1 LFSADYNIIVGNRC
15 RGNSNYGINVNDT
28 DSNAN
33 YIASNELSGNTSGAI
48 NDAGT
53 NTTIQQRDWF
63 EVEAS
68 GSQTALTV
76 TQNGTGNIVEF
87 KDAGT
92 TVFKIAD
99 GGNVTVAG
107 HILPATTTTYDL
119 GSDTYKWANIY
130 AATGTFGSTITIGS
144 YTFEG
149 SATTTL
155 FTTGNSSQLVLG
167 TNGNVGV
174 GTATPASLLELY
186 KADETKLTI
195 TSASST
201 DALIAFRTG
210 ATPTTQ
216 ALIGIDQ
223 SDSNK
228 LKLVRGSDI
237 STSTGITID
246 ASGNVGIGTTTPSY
260 KLEVS
265 GMGSFDYIRYK
276 KDVWVSMAPTPYE
289 IWPGSNILVYTG
301 GDYLYAI
308 HTDNSTKF
316 WRYSISTNSWT
327 SMTSTPDT
335 VQWGASLVY
344 TGGDYIYAFR
354 GRDTTD
360 FWRYS
365 ISQNSWTSMTSTPD
379 TVQWGASLVYTGGDY
394 IYALR
399 GSDYTDFWRYS
410 ISQNSW
416 TSMVSTPDTVENGA
430 CLVYTG
436 GEYIYA
442 LRGYDTT
449 DFWRYSIST
458 NSWTS
463 MTSTPAKVGLGGA
476 LVYTGGDYIYA
487 LRGNNTTDF
496 WRYSISENSWT
507 SMASTPDTNW
517 YGTSLAYTGDYIYAL
532 RGGFRTDFWRYTV
545 GGDTGYD
552 KLASGGLML
561 RGNIIGEGVDFALI
575 DGNLGVGT
583 TTPTAKLTVTQSG
596 TGDIVNLYDASNKV
610 FQVADGGNITAWRNA
625 TLTGGNLTISP
636 LSPPSN
642 LSVATSSSSGS
653 CATGTTYYYRV
664 TAVNPNGETLGC
676 TEVSTSTGDATALDV
691 SWSAVAGATGYKVYR
706 ATSSISNGDLVTLV
720 DGSATTTTS
729 FTDDCSG
736 DGTATIPSSNTT
748 GGNLAVNTNTLY
760 VDAETGRV
768 GIGTTTPSEKLT
780 LAGPGNFLQTSG
792 NPVVKGGVTNSTY
805 MDGAYS
811 VYVSGKYAYITG
823 AWSNS
828 LAIVDISNPSSP
840 QIVGGVTST
849 TYMDDP
855 RSVYVSG
862 KYAYVTGR
870 ASDSLAVV
878 DISNPSSPTVVGGV
892 TSTTYMNGADSVYVS
907 GKYAYVAGSDSD
919 SLAVVNIS
927 NPSSPTVVGG
937 VTNSTYMNGAHS
949 VYVSG
954 KYAYITGAWSNSL
967 AIVDISNPS
976 SPQIVGGVT
985 STTYMNFAI
994 SVYVSGKYAYVTGG
1008 SSDSLAVVDISNP
1021 SSPTVV
1027 GGVINSTYM
1036 DNPRSVYV
1044 SGKYAYVAG
1053 LNSDSL
1059 AVVDTSNP
1067 SSPTVVGG
1075 VINSTYMD
1083 HAYSVYVSGKY
1094 AYITGI
1100 FSDSLAVVD
1109 ISGIDV
1115 PSGHIGDLAA
1125 GTIDVWENLNVAN
1138 NIYGK
1143 GLNIGIGGIYS
1154 QGKVSIFETSSVP
1167 ALTVTQNGTGAII
1180 ELKNTSSATST
1191 AFTLTNLG
1199 TGNTLLVEDEASD
1212 ATPFVIDASGNVG
1225 VGTTDVTSKLTIQN
1239 LTKTQAAVIV
1249 KQRGSLF
1256 QKAIGG
1262 ASDDFGRSIQQTS
1275 DGGYVITGST
1285 GSYGAGNA
1293 DVFVVKLDSSGNL
1306 SWAKTIGGAD
1316 YDYGYSIQQ
1325 TSDGGYVIAGY
1336 TGNYD
1341 AGDYDVFVVK
1351 LDSSGNLSW
1360 AKTIGGADYDYGYSI
1375 QQTSDGGYVVTGETK
1390 SYAAGG
1396 SDVFVVKLDSSGNL
1410 SWAKTIG
1417 GASDDYGYSIQQTS
1431 DGGYVITGST
1441 DSYGAGDFDVFVVKL
1456 DSSGNLSWAKTI
1468 GGASYGYGNSIQ
1480 QTSDGGYVI
1489 AGHTG
1494 SYGAGNADVFAVK
1507 LDSSGN
1513 LSWAKTIGGT
1523 NSDYGRSIQQASD
1536 GGYVITG
1543 STYSYGAGNSD
1554 VFVVKLDSSGNLSWA
1569 KTIGGADYECSY
1581 SIQQT
1586 SDGSYVITGFTD
1598 SYGAGGFDVF
1608 VVKLDSSGNI
1618 SGCSSVSSTSPS
1630 VSSPSPS
1637 VSSVALTASSQS
1649 LSASST
1655 SPTATSPT
1663 PSTAT
1668 QCSADLDF
1676 TPLTLFKQGGL
1687 GIGVT
1692 STQYQLEVAG
1702 KIKVQ
1707 GICLGSS
1714 CYSSIPEVPWQ
1725 LSGDN
1730 IVYNRGNVGIGTTTP
1745 SAKLTVT
1752 QSGTGDIVNLY
1763 DASNK
1768 VFQVAD
1774 GGNITAWRNATL
1786 TGGNLTVGPLS
1797 PPSNLSVAT
1806 SSSSGSCATGT
1817 TYYYR
1822 VTAINPNGETLGCTE
1837 VSTSTGDATALDVSW
1852 SAVAGATGYKV
1863 YRATSSISNGDLV
1876 TLVDN
1881 AATTTTSFT
1890 DDCSGDGT
1898 GTIPS
1903 SNTTGGNLVVNTNTL
1918 YVDAETGRVGIGTT
1932 TPSEK
1937 LTLAGPGNFLQTSG
1951 NPVVEG
1957 GVTNLTYMN
1966 GPRSVYVSGRYAYV
1980 GGEVSDSLAVVDISN
1995 PSSPTLAGG
2004 VTSTTYMNG
2013 AWSVYVSGKYAYVA
2027 GYYSDSLAIVDISNP
2042 FSPTVVGGVINST
2055 YMNGA
2060 VSVYV
2065 SGKYAYVAGWYS
2077 DSLAIVDISNPFS
2090 PTVVGGVINSTYMNG
2105 AASVYV
2111 SGKYAY
2117 VAGGSS
2123 DSLAVVDISN
2133 PSSPTVLGGVIDSTY
2148 MDYAYSVYVSGKYA
2162 YVAGWYSDSLAVV
2175 DISNPSSPTLVGG
2188 VTSTTYMDD
2197 GPSSVYVSGKYAYVA
2212 GGNSDSLAVVDI
2224 SNPSSPTLVGGVI
2237 NSTYMDGTIS
2247 VYVSGK
2253 YAYVAGWDSNSLAV
2267 VDISGIDVP
2276 SGHIGDLAAGTIDVW
2291 ENLNVANNIYGKG
2304 LNIGPGGIYSQGRV
2318 SIFETSSVPALT
2330 ITQSGSGAGLKLTN
2344 LGTGNTLLIED
2355 EQSDTTPFVI
2365 DESGNVGIG
2374 TTAPLHTLDVRGDI
2388 VAPNNKVMA
2397 RYLCDQY
2404 GKRCKDVWLNG
2415 WTRLAGDG
2423 NVDSNTKIASDTNGG
2438 PTLADSDYFGYSTA
2452 GIGDLNGDGVPD
2464 MVAGV
2469 LLDDTGGPDR
2479 GAVYV
2484 LFMNTDGTVSS
2495 SVKIASGTNG
2505 GPTLADGDYFGSSA
2519 AGIGDL
2525 NGDGVP
2531 DMVVGATG
2539 DDTGGTNRGTVYVL
2553 FMNTD
2558 GTVSSYVKIASDTN
2572 GGPTLADD
2580 DRFGISTAGIGDLNG
2595 DGVPDMVVGA
2605 HWDDTGGS
2613 YRGAV
2618 YVLFMNTDGTVSSHV
2633 KIASDTNG
2641 GPTLA
2646 DGDYFGSS
2654 AAGIGDLNGDGV
2666 PDMVVGAYGDDTGG
2680 SGRGAAYVLF
2690 MNTDGTVS
2698 SHVKIASGT
2707 NGGPT
2712 LANGDYFGYSAAGI
2726 GDLNGDGVPD
2736 MVVGAAYDD
2745 TGGSD
2750 RGAVYVLFMNTD
2762 GTVSSHVKIASGT
2775 NGGPTL
2781 ANYDYFGYSTAG
2793 IGDLNGDGVPD
2804 MVVGAYG
2811 DDTGGSGRGA
2821 AYVLF
2826 MAKNNIHFA
2835 NQNVGIGTTTP
2846 SAKLTVTQ
2854 SGTGDIIDLRAGATS
2869 VFTLTSADR
2878 LKLRDGVLATF
2889 GGFNDQ
2895 VLDDFEDG
2903 DISNWISSDS
2913 SNTTLATTTSAKVN
2927 DIAFVI
2933 QTAVGASNNDTAT
2946 TTPSVTD
2953 WSSYE
2958 RLGFWIKAEYTT
2970 TSTDATTT
2978 QIISVQEE
2986 DAGGTHTHNITIQEM
3001 EEWQYEEWDISS
3013 FATSTTSWLG
3023 FRIDNDYGSPKFYID
3038 QIRLYG
3044 SAERSSDLFVDSDG
3058 SLNILAQKEIQLT
3071 RTTEGSALPGL
3082 TVGTANVVLHQ
3093 PLEVDV
3099 AGDVGIDYDLYFA
3112 NAGLSTI
3119 SSEGP
3124 LKISAG
3130 DANSYENL
3138 TLTTGG
3144 TGDIIMDI
3152 ASSTIGFKV
3161 LGSSGYVFEL
3171 TPAGYVGIGTTTPN
3185 HLLTVGESGDA
3196 SSTYRLGVY
3205 GSIRATGS
3213 IDANQSFDIAEAYPI
3228 DSQCEKENNCPEIGD
3243 VVSVGE
3249 NSFLEKSSIPYDEK
3263 LIGVISE
3270 NPAFS
3275 IGAWNMATSSRLVAL
3290 AGRVPVKV
3298 SLENG
3303 PIEVGDLLTSASS
3316 TPGAAMKATEPG
3328 RVIGIALEPFN
3339 GTTTQCSNSNDQN
3352 STSSNSGICNLEF
3365 GNSLPI
3371 GKVMVFVNPHW
3382 SIGQLTEDGLLA
3394 LNDSTTTASSS
3405 TEETSILDR
3414 FTLAVKSS
3422 LQKLGLFV
3430 EEGVAKVKELFAKK
3444 VITNQIC
3451 LEDENGSTTCITKAE
3466 LDRLLKERNLS
3477 GAGGA
3482 SCTPNWQC
3490 TDWSPLPENV
3500 CAGESFTQTRTCT
3513 DLNNCGVGNGK
3524 PEETKNAIGTKDCS
3538 GASGGSGGSSNDS
3551 DAGDNNNSGGEA
3563 TSTSSP
3569 EVAIKASAS
3578 TAETGTEITFT
3589 ATASNFA
3596 TTSLTFAWD
3605 FDDGA
3610 GTTSETNS
3618 VSHSYSA
3625 TGTYNVS
3632 VSVTGGDQTV
3642 HASLPISIV
3651 DNIPQSTCGVDHL
3664 DLCDTQEK
3672 CESVNLYWYDN
3683 ACHSECQTKTFYLDS
3698 DGDTYGDSN
3707 TSTSTC
3713 ERPFGYVT
3721 DNTDC
3726 DDTNPTINPSA
3737 TEICDGIDNNCDGNI
3752 DENCDCGITS
3762 CDPDGTLHLVGECP
3776 NPCLGADGCGT
3787 CTPTCTCQ
3795 DGYSDCD
3802 DDLSNGCETPSS
3814 TCPTS

>member
-1 LFSADYNIIVGNRC
+1 MKISGGTSFPSSPAEGEMFFRTDTKQLYIYANSKWQADRTVATKIVAATSSQNYQKADYVCSGTSCEDEIEQAINDLPSTGGIVYLLEGTYNIGSSIDILKSNVILMGAGWGTKLFLVNSADTDVIRVGDGATALSGITIRDLQIDGNKANQIIPGIHGIYFYGGSGAEITKSAVINCYVHNTKIDGIRLYYSDNNTITGNQTNSNDDDGIYLYYSDNNTITGNQTNSNGDMGIWLNGSDNNTITGNQANSNSVYGIYLYNGSDNNTITGNQTNSNNNGIYLLFADYNIIVGNRC
-15 RGNSNYGINVNDT
+15 TGNSQYGINVGNTASD
-28 DSNAN
+28 AN

-107 HILPATTTTYDL
+107 NILPATTTTYDL

-144 YTFEG
+144 HTLEG
-149 SATTTL
+149 SATTTF
-155 FTTGNSSQLVLG
+155 FTTGNSNQLVL
-167 TNGNVGV
+167 
-174 GTATPASLLELY
+174 
-186 KADETKLTI
+186 
-195 TSASST
+195 SA
-201 DALIAFRTG
+201 
-210 ATPTTQ
+210 
-216 ALIGIDQ
+216 
-223 SDSNK
+223 N
-228 LKLVRGSDI
+228 
-237 STSTGITID
+237 
-246 ASGNVGIGTTTPSY
+246 GNVGIGT
-260 KLEVS
+260 
-265 GMGSFDYIRYK
+265 
-276 KDVWVSMAPTPYE
+276 A
-289 IWPGSNILVYTG
+289 
-301 GDYLYAI
+301 A
-308 HTDNSTKF
+308 
-316 WRYSISTNSWT
+316 
-327 SMTSTPDT
+327 
-335 VQWGASLVY
+335 
-344 TGGDYIYAFR
+344 
-354 GRDTTD
+354 
-360 FWRYS
+360 
-365 ISQNSWTSMTSTPD
+365 
-379 TVQWGASLVYTGGDY
+379 
-394 IYALR
+394 
-399 GSDYTDFWRYS
+399 
-410 ISQNSW
+410 
-416 TSMVSTPDTVENGA
+416 
-430 CLVYTG
+430 
-436 GEYIYA
+436 
-442 LRGYDTT
+442 
-449 DFWRYSIST
+449 
-458 NSWTS
+458 
-463 MTSTPAKVGLGGA
+463 
-476 LVYTGGDYIYA
+476 
-487 LRGNNTTDF
+487 
-496 WRYSISENSWT
+496 
-507 SMASTPDTNW
+507 
-517 YGTSLAYTGDYIYAL
+517 
-532 RGGFRTDFWRYTV
+532 
-545 GGDTGYD
+545 
-552 KLASGGLML
+552 
-561 RGNIIGEGVDFALI
+561 
-575 DGNLGVGT
+575 
-583 TTPTAKLTVTQSG
+583 PTAKLHI
-596 TGDIVNLYDASNKV
+596 DK
-610 FQVADGGNITAWRNA
+610 
-625 TLTGGNLTISP
+625 GNLLQTSP
-636 LSPPSN
+636 QPTLKSS
-642 LSVATSSSSGS
+642 TSSS
-653 CATGTTYYYRV
+653 TY
-664 TAVNPNGETLGC
+664 
-676 TEVSTSTGDATALDV
+676 LDG
-691 SWSAVAGATGYKVYR
+691 VA
-706 ATSSISNGDLVTLV
+706 D
-720 DGSATTTTS
+720 
-729 FTDDCSG
+729 
-736 DGTATIPSSNTT
+736 
-748 GGNLAVNTNTLY
+748 
-760 VDAETGRV
+760 
-768 GIGTTTPSEKLT
+768 
-780 LAGPGNFLQTSG
+780 
-792 NPVVKGGVTNSTY
+792 
-805 MDGAYS
+805 
-811 VYVSGKYAYITG
+811 VYVSGKYAYLTASAGDCLTIFDV
-823 AWSNS
+823 SDPEDPVYESSYCNS
-828 LAIVDISNPSSP
+828 TYLDFAFSVKVVGKYAYVTAPGVDALTIIDVSNPNSPTYVGSYISSTYLDMP
-840 QIVGGVTST
+840 Q
-849 TYMDDP
+849 D
-855 RSVYVSG
+855 VYVSG
-862 KYAYVTGR
+862 KYAYVTSYLG
-870 ASDSLAVV
+870 DKLTII
-878 DISNPSSPTVVGGV
+878 DISDPTNPTYVGSYSN
-892 TSTTYMNGADSVYVS
+892 STYLDAPIGVYVK
-907 GKYAYVAGSDSD
+907 GKYAYVAASGFAGTNDRLTIIDISDPTNPTYVGSY
-919 SLAVVNIS
+919 N
-927 NPSSPTVVGG
+927 
-937 VTNSTYMNGAHS
+937 NSTYLD
-949 VYVSG
+949 Y
-954 KYAYITGAWSNSL
+954 
-967 AIVDISNPS
+967 
-976 SPQIVGGVT
+976 PQH
-985 STTYMNFAI
+985 
-994 SVYVSGKYAYVTGG
+994 VYVSGKYAYVTVDNSNRLTILDVSDPTNPTYVG
-1008 SSDSLAVVDISNP
+1008 SYQSTDYLEGPRRVVISGDYAYIAVCVDGKFTILDVSDP
-1021 SSPTVV
+1021 TSPTYVSSYNLTAN
-1027 GGVINSTYM
+1027 GPYG
-1036 DNPRSVYV
+1036 VYV
-1044 SGKYAYVAG
+1044 SGKYAYVVEDG
-1053 LNSDSL
+1053 TDSF
-1059 AVVDTSNP
+1059 
-1067 SSPTVVGG
+1067 
-1075 VINSTYMD
+1075 
-1083 HAYSVYVSGKY
+1083 H
-1094 AYITGI
+1094 I
-1100 FSDSLAVVD
+1100 FD
-1109 ISGIDV
+1109 ISGINT
-1115 PSGHIGDLAA
+1115 PTAKIGAMWTSHLK
-1125 GTIDVWENLNVAN
+1125 VSENGEIGNNLYVRNGFNV
-1138 NIYGK
+1138 GP
-1143 GLNIGIGGIYS
+1143 GGIYS
-1154 QGKVSIFETSSVP
+1154 QGRISIFETSSIS

-1375 QQTSDGGYVVTGETK
+1375 QQTSGGGYVVTGETK

-1554 VFVVKLDSSGNLSWA
+1554 VFVVKLDSSGNFSWA

-1752 QSGTGDIVNLY
+1752 QSGTGDI
-1763 DASNK
+1763 
-1768 VFQVAD
+1768 
-1774 GGNITAWRNATL
+1774 
-1786 TGGNLTVGPLS
+1786 
-1797 PPSNLSVAT
+1797 
-1806 SSSSGSCATGT
+1806 
-1817 TYYYR
+1817 
-1822 VTAINPNGETLGCTE
+1822 
-1837 VSTSTGDATALDVSW
+1837 
-1852 SAVAGATGYKV
+1852 
-1863 YRATSSISNGDLV
+1863 
-1876 TLVDN
+1876 
-1881 AATTTTSFT
+1881 
-1890 DDCSGDGT
+1890 
-1898 GTIPS
+1898 
-1903 SNTTGGNLVVNTNTL
+1903 
-1918 YVDAETGRVGIGTT
+1918 
-1932 TPSEK
+1932 
-1937 LTLAGPGNFLQTSG
+1937 
-1951 NPVVEG
+1951 
-1957 GVTNLTYMN
+1957 
-1966 GPRSVYVSGRYAYV
+1966 
-1980 GGEVSDSLAVVDISN
+1980 
-1995 PSSPTLAGG
+1995 
-2004 VTSTTYMNG
+2004 
-2013 AWSVYVSGKYAYVA
+2013 
-2027 GYYSDSLAIVDISNP
+2027 
-2042 FSPTVVGGVINST
+2042 
-2055 YMNGA
+2055 
-2060 VSVYV
+2060 
-2065 SGKYAYVAGWYS
+2065 
-2077 DSLAIVDISNPFS
+2077 
-2090 PTVVGGVINSTYMNG
+2090 
-2105 AASVYV
+2105 
-2111 SGKYAY
+2111 
-2117 VAGGSS
+2117 
-2123 DSLAVVDISN
+2123 
-2133 PSSPTVLGGVIDSTY
+2133 
-2148 MDYAYSVYVSGKYA
+2148 
-2162 YVAGWYSDSLAVV
+2162 
-2175 DISNPSSPTLVGG
+2175 
-2188 VTSTTYMDD
+2188 
-2197 GPSSVYVSGKYAYVA
+2197 
-2212 GGNSDSLAVVDI
+2212 
-2224 SNPSSPTLVGGVI
+2224 
-2237 NSTYMDGTIS
+2237 
-2247 VYVSGK
+2247 
-2253 YAYVAGWDSNSLAV
+2253 
-2267 VDISGIDVP
+2267 
-2276 SGHIGDLAAGTIDVW
+2276 
-2291 ENLNVANNIYGKG
+2291 
-2304 LNIGPGGIYSQGRV
+2304 
-2318 SIFETSSVPALT
+2318 
-2330 ITQSGSGAGLKLTN
+2330 
-2344 LGTGNTLLIED
+2344 
-2355 EQSDTTPFVI
+2355 
-2365 DESGNVGIG
+2365 
-2374 TTAPLHTLDVRGDI
+2374 
-2388 VAPNNKVMA
+2388 
-2397 RYLCDQY
+2397 
-2404 GKRCKDVWLNG
+2404 
-2415 WTRLAGDG
+2415 
-2423 NVDSNTKIASDTNGG
+2423 
-2438 PTLADSDYFGYSTA
+2438 
-2452 GIGDLNGDGVPD
+2452 
-2464 MVAGV
+2464 
-2469 LLDDTGGPDR
+2469 
-2479 GAVYV
+2479 
-2484 LFMNTDGTVSS
+2484 
-2495 SVKIASGTNG
+2495 
-2505 GPTLADGDYFGSSA
+2505 
-2519 AGIGDL
+2519 
-2525 NGDGVP
+2525 
-2531 DMVVGATG
+2531 
-2539 DDTGGTNRGTVYVL
+2539 
-2553 FMNTD
+2553 
-2558 GTVSSYVKIASDTN
+2558 
-2572 GGPTLADD
+2572 
-2580 DRFGISTAGIGDLNG
+2580 
-2595 DGVPDMVVGA
+2595 
-2605 HWDDTGGS
+2605 
-2613 YRGAV
+2613 
-2618 YVLFMNTDGTVSSHV
+2618 
-2633 KIASDTNG
+2633 
-2641 GPTLA
+2641 
-2646 DGDYFGSS
+2646 
-2654 AAGIGDLNGDGV
+2654 
-2666 PDMVVGAYGDDTGG
+2666 
-2680 SGRGAAYVLF
+2680 
-2690 MNTDGTVS
+2690 
-2698 SHVKIASGT
+2698 
-2707 NGGPT
+2707 
-2712 LANGDYFGYSAAGI
+2712 
-2726 GDLNGDGVPD
+2726 
-2736 MVVGAAYDD
+2736 
-2745 TGGSD
+2745 
-2750 RGAVYVLFMNTD
+2750 
-2762 GTVSSHVKIASGT
+2762 
-2775 NGGPTL
+2775 
-2781 ANYDYFGYSTAG
+2781 
-2793 IGDLNGDGVPD
+2793 
-2804 MVVGAYG
+2804 
-2811 DDTGGSGRGA
+2811 
-2821 AYVLF
+2821 
-2826 MAKNNIHFA
+2826 
-2835 NQNVGIGTTTP
+2835 
-2846 SAKLTVTQ
+2846 
-2854 SGTGDIIDLRAGATS
+2854 IDLRAGATS

-2878 LKLRDGVLATF
+2878 LRLRDGLLATF

-2913 SNTTLATTTSAKVN
+2913 SNTTLTTTTSAKVN

-3228 DSQCEKENNCPEIGD
+3228 DSQCEKENNCPEVGD
-3243 VVSVGE
+3243 VVSIGE
-3249 NSFLEKSSIPYDEK
+3249 NSLLEKSSIPYDEK

-3303 PIEVGDLLTSASS
+3303 PIEAGDLLTSASS

-3524 PEETKNAIGTKDCS
+3524 PEETKNATGTKDCS
-3538 GASGGSGGSSNDS
+3538 GNNGGSGGGSGT
-3551 DAGDNNNSGGEA
+3551 GDNNNSGGEA
-3563 TSTSSP
+3563 TSTSSTT
-3569 EVAIKASAS
+3569 AS
-3578 TAETGTEITFT
+3578 TTDS
-3589 ATASNFA
+3589 ATDST
-3596 TTSLTFAWD
+3596 TTS
-3605 FDDGA
+3605 
-3610 GTTSETNS
+3610 TTSTEQTETS
-3618 VSHSYSA
+3618 C
-3625 TGTYNVS
+3625 
-3632 VSVTGGDQTV
+3632 
-3642 HASLPISIV
+3642 
-3651 DNIPQSTCGVDHL
+3651 DNQHL
-3664 DLCDTQEK
+3664 DLCDSETD
-3672 CESVNLYWYDN
+3672 CVNAGGYWYDDKCN
-3683 ACHSECQTKTFYLDS
+3683 TECQKQIFYLDS
-3698 DGDTYGDSN
+3698 DGDGFGDSN

-3713 ERPFGYVT
+3713 QQPAGYVT

-3752 DENCDCGITS
+3752 DENCDCGVTS